1 MKTQEDQ
8 TMPGFGRSE
17 ARREEMSRQ
26 GASYLPTETSAQIH
40 DRWLQIQ
47 SEFVD
52 DPRKSVADAQ
62 QLVAE
67 LMNAR
72 RQLLGTARPAGTT
85 MGRRRRCLDRRAAY
99 RRAALSRPVLAA
111 GADRDRRGHQHA
123 LSSRDRCADR
133 RLLTKQLIK
142 GISGSVG
149 HLWWPSWVSTEGMH
163 EHASNRLCRAG
174 GVRMRVACRVIAA
187 ARATRGALPAV
198 LTPLPTQAAQAPATT
213 SIPPPPHP
221 DPRLAARRAPDPPA
235 LRPATGALSSNQ
247 TQGSNPN
254 ATFDWPESPPGGG
267 QCEDGTYTG
276 TFDCT
281 FSDPSGFIP
290 DVELTG
296 PVTLTFTKSKDGEF
310 LEITEGDFEAVA
322 NDVIGREPQITGKL
336 DCSTLMLTA
345 MAVDGAWS
353 IGDPNDP
360 VIPGGALS
368 GDITGTLDPMSGML
382 SGQWNFGDPD
392 IGACPGTWSVMHT
405 P

>member
-1 MKTQEDQ
+1 MSTRRI
-8 TMPGFGRSE
+8 GF
-17 ARREEMSRQ
+17 A
-26 GASYLPTETSAQIH
+26 
-40 DRWLQIQ
+40 
-47 SEFVD
+47 
-52 DPRKSVADAQ
+52 
-62 QLVAE
+62 
-67 LMNAR
+67 
-72 RQLLGTARPAGTT
+72 
-85 MGRRRRCLDRRAAY
+85 
-99 RRAALSRPVLAA
+99 VLAA
-111 GADRDRRGHQHA
+111 CACVLACSGDRSG
-123 LSSRDRCADR
+123 SRDTGRPASGAHTSANTGGTGSSDDFDS
-133 RLLTKQLIK
+133 TSAAP
-142 GISGSVG
+142 GSAAGGTSGSG
-149 HLWWPSWVSTEGMH
+149 STG
-163 EHASNRLCRAG
+163 
-174 GVRMRVACRVIAA
+174 AA
-187 ARATRGALPAV
+187 AGHGGAVVKPNPGL
-198 LTPLPTQAAQAPATT
+198 
-213 SIPPPPHP
+213 
-221 DPRLAARRAPDPPA
+221 D
-235 LRPATGALSSNQ
+235 
-247 TQGSNPN
+247 PN

-322 NDVIGREPQITGKL
+322 NDVIGARAKITGKL